1 MNPADV
7 LRILLLATI
16 VTLAVMAL
24 LYLRR
29 RKMDWQTGLAWVLLA
44 LLVPVLGPILV
55 ISMRPGKL
63 A

>member
-1 MNPADV
+1 LNTADV

-16 VTLAVMAL
+16 VALAVLAL

-29 RKMDWQTGLAWVLLA
+29 RRLDWQTGLAWVLLA

-55 ISMRPGKL
+55 ISLRPTRP

>member
-16 VTLAVMAL
+16 VVLAILAL
-24 LYLRR
+24 AYLRHR
-29 RKMDWQTGLAWVLLA
+29 RLDWKTGLAWVLLA

-55 ISMRPGKL
+55 ISLRPTRP